1 MFKDQTS
8 FQAKVFRRWLNT
20 AERDVEHLLRL
31 NSSTS
36 MDLRNY
42 LFQTFLEE
50 CKTKVLPTASK
61 DFFNYCSRGIEYQ
74 INMDRRHNK
83 QVCTRSIMIAIDRKN
98 YTISPNHRKRAR
110 MMDTKSSDF
119 ALRIALSFAEADA
132 FYINN
137 GACSKT
143 MNIYIMQ
150 LLFKLPINI
159 QLIVVIQFFVNYYYV
174 FLKLKCNFVL
184 KQICTG
190 DSLSF

>member
-1 MFKDQTS
+1 
-8 FQAKVFRRWLNT
+8 
-20 AERDVEHLLRL
+20 
-31 NSSTS
+31 
-36 MDLRNY
+36 
-42 LFQTFLEE
+42 
-50 CKTKVLPTASK
+50 
-61 DFFNYCSRGIEYQ
+61 
-74 INMDRRHNK
+74 MDRRHNK
-83 QVCTRSIMIAIDRKN
+83 QVCKRSIMIAIDRKN
-98 YTISPNHRKRAR
+98 CTISPNHRKLAR

-159 QLIVVIQFFVNYYYV
+159 KLIVVIQFFVNYYYV

-190 DSLSF
+190 DSLSFLK